1 MGTFVLSMHKG
12 DLCQAKSSC
21 GAFLLFLFS
30 TSLKN
35 MQAEKKKASLVPL
48 GIFVFYLLRLLW
60 FILGLAICL
69 LLFAFRQVLG
79 LGHTGSGCFVSH
91 ATSALRFGTAGRTPQ
106 HLPLAGPEELCWCC
120 CSHYSFPIVSPV
132 SFPQQPAMT
141 AAGFLMLWAARA
153 YLSASPSSSSQLLTK
168 TPSLSHG

>member
-1 MGTFVLSMHKG
+1 M
-12 DLCQAKSSC
+12 
-21 GAFLLFLFS
+21 
-30 TSLKN
+30 
-35 MQAEKKKASLVPL
+35 PL

-79 LGHTGSGCFVSH
+79 LGHTGSGWFVSH

-120 CSHYSFPIVSPV
+120 CSHCSFPIVSPV

-141 AAGFLMLWAARA
+141 AAGFLMLWAAHA

-168 TPSLSHG
+168 TPSLLHWRINNVP